1 MTQSEPEGAGQT
13 GAEIR
18 FSGLPASA
26 GFARGP
32 IFCAGKSERGAY
44 IRHKS
49 GDADYAHLVAAIEQA
64 TAATA
69 ALMEKASGDAAD
81 ILEFQVAMLD
91 DDTFAESARA
101 MIETGTAADVAWAEV
116 LDAEIENYSQSEE
129 EYFRAR
135 TADLTDIRDRVLRI
149 LRGDSEL
156 VIPAGVLYLADDI
169 TPSAFLLHD
178 WSGGGIALRQGSTTS
193 HVAMLA
199 RQRGVPMLV
208 GIGVGHVDRDSQAV
222 LDARGGSLVVSPG
235 DAALKAWE
243 AGRADFEAA
252 SLIAARY
259 VSKPGVTADG
269 VAIAVHVN
277 IADPSET
284 EHIDIAHVDGVGLM
298 RTEFLYNN
306 GLPDEETQYRAYRKV
321 LEWAGAK
328 PVTIRTAD
336 AGGDKPVPGFTIEES
351 NPFLGVRGI
360 RLCLAKPDIF
370 RVQIRALL
378 RAGVHGN
385 LKIMLPMVSVP
396 SEIDA
401 ARILFDEEMGKLAME
416 GIPFAMPELGIMV
429 EVPSVAITPERFGN
443 AAFFSIG
450 SNDLTQYVL
459 AASRDSG
466 ALSALARTDDPAV
479 LSLISNVARH
489 GASAGIPVSLCGD
502 AGSDPALV
510 PHLLKAG
517 LRSISVAASRIG
529 AVKAAVAGIN
539 LMDQSA

>member
-1 MTQSEPEGAGQT
+1 MKAKAMTQ
-13 GAEIR
+13 AEMR

-26 GFARGP
+26 GFARGR
-32 IFCAGKSERGAY
+32 IFCAAKSERGTY
-44 IRHKS
+44 VRRKS
-49 GDADYAHLVAAIEQA
+49 ADAEYAHLVHSIE
-64 TAATA
+64 TA
-69 ALMEKASGDAAD
+69 MELTVDMMSRASGDPAE
-81 ILEFQVAMLD
+81 ILEFQVAMMGD
-91 DDTFAESARA
+91 ETFWDAAREL
-101 MIETGTAADVAWAEV
+101 IETGKAADLAWSEV
-116 LDAEIENYSQSEE
+116 LDQEIENYAQSEE

-135 TADLTDIRDRVLRI
+135 TADLTDIRDRVLQA

-156 VIPAGVLYLADDI
+156 SIPAGTIYLADDI
-169 TPSAFLLHD
+169 TPSAFLFHD
-178 WSGGGIALRQGSTTS
+178 WTGGGIALRQGSTTS

-199 RQRGVPMLV
+199 RQRGVPMIV
-208 GIGVGHVDRDSQAV
+208 GIGSGHVERDSQAI
-222 LDARGGSLVVSPG
+222 LDAKAGSLIVSP
-235 DAALKAWE
+235 DAAALRAWE
-243 AGRADFEAA
+243 TGRAEFTAA
-252 SLIAARY
+252 AAVAARY
-259 VSKPGVTADG
+259 APDAARTADG
-269 VAIAVHVN
+269 VSIAIHVN
-277 IADPSET
+277 VADPAET
-284 EHIDIAHVDGVGLM
+284 EHIDIGHVDGVGLM
-298 RTEFLYNN
+298 RTEFLYGK

-321 LEWAGAK
+321 LEWAAGK

-336 AGGDKPVPGFTIEES
+336 AGGDKPVPGFTIDES

-360 RLCLAKPDIF
+360 RLCLAKPGIF

-401 ARILFDEEMGKLAME
+401 ARALFDEEMGKLAME
-416 GIPFAMPELGIMV
+416 GLPFAMPELGIMV

-466 ALSALARTDDPAV
+466 ALAALARTDDPSV
-479 LSLISNVARH
+479 LSLISNVAAH
-489 GASAGIPVSLCGD
+489 GSRSGIPVSLCGD

-517 LRSISVAASRIG
+517 LRSLSVAASRIG
-529 AVKAAVAGIN
+529 AVKAVIAG
-539 LMDQSA
+539 LDLTEMRT